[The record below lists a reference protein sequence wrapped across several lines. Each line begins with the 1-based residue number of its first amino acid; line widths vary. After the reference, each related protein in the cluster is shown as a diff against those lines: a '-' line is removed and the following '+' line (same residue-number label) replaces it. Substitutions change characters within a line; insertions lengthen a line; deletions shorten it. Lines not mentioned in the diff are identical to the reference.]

1 MKTKL
6 KNSKGFTII
15 EVLIVLAVAG
25 LILLIV
31 FLAVPALQ
39 RNSKNNTAN
48 VEAARI
54 LAASNEYIS
63 NNNGAVPTSAN
74 NTEIKDLANSESTV
88 SIAATTATGATPAT
102 DQDVTANAAAGATF
116 LYTGAKCGLLT
127 GGTAYSVNKGT
138 ARQVALYYAIENS
151 TGSQIWKCT
160 SS

>member
-39 RNSKNNTAN
+39 RNSKNNSAN

-54 LAASNEYIS
+54 LAASNEFIS
-63 NNNGAVPTSAN
+63 NKNGTVPASGDA
-74 NTEIKDLANSESTV
+74 TEIKELANSSNTPTIAVRPSTT
-88 SIAATTATGATPAT
+88 ITLAASATQT
-102 DQDVTANAAAGATF
+102 N
-116 LYTGAKCGLLT
+116 LYTGAKCGVTT
-127 GGTAYSVNKGT
+127 GGTSFTVALGT
-138 ARQVALYYAIENS
+138 ARQVALYYGIEAS
-151 TGSQIWKCT
+151 DGTYVWKCT
-160 SS
+160 AS